1 MKSKKRSPEATLS
14 IPSPGR
20 HENER
25 LKYLVAKR
33 YLSLETVTF
42 EFEEI
47 STTEFA
53 EARRKVAEAAII
65 TPLHADLKA
74 VATWFLQRKDC
85 EVVTYEQKYPESARI
100 ADVACVPRGHYVEVG
115 KVEDITRIYQM
126 LGLDVI
132 SRGSEISSVLRRHP
146 ECDDPTKRGGVRAI
160 LSVPF
165 PVDDEY
171 RRAWEVDELAVHTYT
186 LGNRPISTPNRR
198 HRWWAEED

>member
-1 MKSKKRSPEATLS
+1 
-14 IPSPGR
+14 
-20 HENER
+20 

-33 YLSLETVTF
+33 YLSLETIRF

-53 EARRKVAEAAII
+53 EIRRKVAEAEII

-74 VATWFLQRKDC
+74 VGTWFLRRKGC

-100 ADVACVPRGHYVEVG
+100 ADVACVPRGRYAEVG
-115 KVEDITRIYQM
+115 KVEDITRVYQM

-132 SRGSEISSVLRRHP
+132 SRGSEVSSVLRRHP
-146 ECDDPTKRGGVRAI
+146 ESDDPTKRGSVRAM

-171 RRAWEVDELAVHTYT
+171 RRAWEVDELAVHIYT
-186 LGNRPISTPNRR
+186 LGSRSVSTPNRR
-198 HRWWAEED
+198 HRWWGEEA

>member
-1 MKSKKRSPEATLS
+1 MQSKKRSPEAALS
-14 IPSPGR
+14 IPSPR
-20 HENER
+20 RFESEW
-25 LKYLVAKR
+25 LKYLVAKH

-53 EARRKVAEAAII
+53 EVRRKVAEAAII

-74 VATWFLQRKDC
+74 VATWFLRRKDC
-85 EVVTYEQKYPESARI
+85 EEVTYEQKYPESARI
-100 ADVACVPRGHYVEVG
+100 ADVACVPRGYYVEVG

-132 SRGSEISSVLRRHP
+132 SRGSEVSSVLRRHP
-146 ECDDPTKRGGVRAI
+146 ESDDPTKRGSVRAM

-186 LGNRPISTPNRR
+186 LGSRPVSTANRR
-198 HRWWAEED
+198 HRWWGEED